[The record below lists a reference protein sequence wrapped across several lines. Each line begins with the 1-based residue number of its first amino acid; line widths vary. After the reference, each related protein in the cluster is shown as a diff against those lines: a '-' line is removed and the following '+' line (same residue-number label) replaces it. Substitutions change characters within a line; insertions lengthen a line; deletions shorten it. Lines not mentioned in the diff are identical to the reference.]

1 MPWLAISEK
10 NLPEFAV
17 GEKIEISKV
26 ELDEVS
32 HNLFN

>member
-10 NLPEFAV
+10 NLPDFAE

-26 ELDEVS
+26 DLDEVS
-32 HNLFN
+32 HNLSN